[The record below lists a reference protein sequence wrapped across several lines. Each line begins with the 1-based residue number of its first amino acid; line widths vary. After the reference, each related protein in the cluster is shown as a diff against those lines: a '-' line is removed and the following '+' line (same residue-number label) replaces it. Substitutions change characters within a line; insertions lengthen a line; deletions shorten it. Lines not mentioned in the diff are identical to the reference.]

1 MRILIVKLSALGDV
15 VQALAVLPVLRS
27 RWPEAEIYW
36 LVEEAAADL
45 LKGHP
50 LLDGLFIAR
59 RKHWLREMRSGAW
72 KKALNQAKALIHNLR
87 EKGFDLVLDLQGLL
101 KSAVWVA
108 VARARKKCGFAN
120 HREGST
126 WPLSHPLPPYEPE
139 RHAVWRYLD
148 AAAYLTGQ
156 KIGAVSFPLPPL
168 PEAEAVCKRLG
179 LPKEFVLFVPGARW
193 VTKRWPAAAW
203 ARLASLLNEAG
214 LPEVFVVGGPGDEVL
229 AREIV
234 VQGGRVRSLCGQ
246 TSLRELASLLKQ
258 ARLIVTVDTGP
269 MHLAAALGKKVV
281 ALFGPTAPWR
291 TGPFGLGH
299 RVLRLGLSCSPC
311 FQKRCPTPR
320 CLLELS
326 PEQVFQEAQ
335 ALWANGGS

>member
-15 VQALAVLPVLRS
+15 VQALAVLPVLRA

-45 LKGHP
+45 VKDHP
-50 LLDGLFIAR
+50 LLNGVFVSQ
-59 RKHWLREMRSGAW
+59 RKHWLR
-72 KKALNQAKALIHNLR
+72 NLR
-87 EKGFDLVLDLQGLL
+87 LGSWKQALALVHRLREESFDLVLDLQGLL

-108 VARARKKCGFAN
+108 LARARKKCGFAN

-156 KIGAVSFPLPPL
+156 EISRVSFPLPPL
-168 PEAEAVCKRLG
+168 PEGKAVCKRLG
-179 LPKEFVLFVPGARW
+179 LPEDFVLFIPGARW
-193 VTKRWPAAAW
+193 ETKRWPPAAW
-203 ARLASLLNEAG
+203 ARLACLLKDSG
-214 LPEVFVVGGPGDEVL
+214 SPEIFVVGGPGDRVL
-229 AREIV
+229 AQEIMAE
-234 VQGGRVRSLCGQ
+234 GALVRSLCGK
-246 TSLRELASLLKQ
+246 TSLLELAALLKR
-258 ARLIVTVDTGP
+258 ARLIITVDTGP

-291 TGPFGLGH
+291 TGPFGSGH
-299 RVLRLGLSCSPC
+299 RILRLGLSCSPC
-311 FQKRCPTPR
+311 FRKTCPEPV
-320 CLLELS
+320 CLLHLN
-326 PEQVFQEAQ
+326 PEQVFEEART
-335 ALWANGGS
+335 LWASGES